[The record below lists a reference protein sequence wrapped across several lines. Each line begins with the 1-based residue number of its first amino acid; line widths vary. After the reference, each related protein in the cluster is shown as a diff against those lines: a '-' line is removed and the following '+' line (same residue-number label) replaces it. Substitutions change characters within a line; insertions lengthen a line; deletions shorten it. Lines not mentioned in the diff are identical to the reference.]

1 MMIAPALIILG
12 LLISKKAA
20 PGEKK
25 IPLVIPWFA
34 VWFIIV
40 SGFNSLDLLPPG
52 IVGTIIE
59 IDTFMLN
66 MAMTA
71 LGMETSFKKFKE
83 VVPAPFYVSL
93 AMFAWLMIGGYF
105 VTKAI
110 VSVF

>member
-1 MMIAPALIILG
+1 MARVMMIAPALIILG

-83 VVPAPFYVSL
+83 VGPPLSMCL
-93 AMFAWLMIGGYF
+93 LPCLPG
-105 VTKAI
+105 
-110 VSVF
+110 